1 MKPIKSIKPTVLAIV
16 LSAVCLPAA
25 AQTVS
30 ADTIQGQADTTQI
43 EELQEVVIK
52 APKVVRKSDMDLYFP
67 SSSAVEH
74 SKNGMTLLRN
84 MMIPSLEVNE
94 VMGTVTSAGQS
105 VQVRINGRE
114 ATVKQVKALLPQS
127 IKRVEWITEPGLRYN
142 GAYAVLNFI
151 VRNPDAGGSF
161 MADAMPAL
169 TAKWGQHNANVK
181 LNYGRSQWE
190 VGGEYK
196 LTSDLDIYR
205 DYMERFTYADG
216 TSLTRNEKTQGGS
229 LDNNFADANLTYSY
243 IKPDT
248 TTIYVGFSINRDMG
262 TGNEYNGLM
271 SMSDGRPDILL
282 RDVTNSRG
290 TSPAFGAYLEQKFPR
305 RQSLVVDLNA
315 SWDMGRTYNSYVERD
330 AASGDLLT
338 DVSTDIYDRNQGY
351 AMEADYIKRWDNG
364 RLTAGASYKYS
375 RSRSQ
380 YDNLDGEIFHQR
392 QDKAYFFAEYY
403 HRINKVSLT
412 AGMGANFTSFKFA
425 ETGQGNSSW
434 NMRPEFSASYAINNK
449 HQLRLNF
456 TSWQTAPTLM
466 QTNIAAQQLDG
477 FQWRIGNQDLKT
489 SSSYMLSLRYNFT
502 LPRIIGSFGINGF
515 TSPNAIAPYMYWDGD
530 RLVTSYENSRGFQQL
545 LLRFS
550 PQVEVIPEWF
560 MVNGSITYS
569 AERMRGNGYTHY
581 NHNWSGSVSAM
592 LSHWGFTLT
601 TMYQR
606 SSKDLFGETI
616 SWGENLSVVMLSYDW
631 KNWSFGGG
639 VIMPFGRYDQGAK
652 QISRYNTNEKHNRMD
667 MRMPYLR
674 ISYNI
679 QWGRQKQGV
688 NKLINAGADTQRSTA
703 GGR

>member
-1 MKPIKSIKPTVLAIV
+1 MKPIKSIKPALSALV

-25 AQTVS
+25 AQTVP
-30 ADTIQGQADTTQI
+30 ADTIQEPADTTQI
-43 EELQEVVIK
+43 EELQEVIIQ

-114 ATVKQVKALLPQS
+114 ATVKQVNALLPQS

-169 TAKWGQHNANVK
+169 TVAWGQYNANAK
-181 LNYGRSQWE
+181 FNYGRSQWE

-196 LTSDLDIYR
+196 LTDGINVYR
-205 DYMERFTYADG
+205 DYAERFTFADG
-216 TSLTRNEKTQGGS
+216 TSLSRNEKPQGGS
-229 LDNNFADANLTYSY
+229 LDNSFAGANLTYSY

-248 TTIYVGFSINRDMG
+248 TTIYVGFAINRDFK
-262 TGNEYNGLM
+262 TGNEYDGLM
-271 SMSDGRPDILL
+271 SMSDGRPEILL
-282 RDVTNSRG
+282 QDVTGHHG
-290 TSPAFGAYLEQKFPR
+290 TSPAFGAYLEQKFAR
-305 RQSLVVDLNA
+305 RQSLVIDMNA
-315 SWDMGRTYNSYVERD
+315 TWDMGRTYSNYVERNE
-330 AASGDLLT
+330 ASKEMIT
-338 DVSTDIYDRNQGY
+338 NVSTDIYDRNQGY

-550 PQVEVIPEWF
+550 PQVEVIPGWF
-560 MVNGSITYS
+560 MVNGTIIYS

-581 NHNWSGSVSAM
+581 NHNWSGSVSANIT
-592 LSHWGFTLT
+592 HWGFTLMT
-601 TMYQR
+601 SYQR
-606 SSKDLFGETI
+606 SAKELFGETI

-639 VIMPFGRYDQGAK
+639 VIMPFGRYDQGSK
-652 QISRYNTNEKHNRMD
+652 QISLYNTNERHTRMD

-674 ISYNI
+674 ISYNV
-679 QWGRQKQGV
+679 QWGRQKRSV
-688 NKLINAGADTQRSTA
+688 NKLINADADTQRSTA